1 MREIKKNGL
10 FHFMQTGRR
19 ESFFGNPVPV
29 SHLPEDGLE
38 EAALA
43 RPHASRDAHK
53 LPVHH
58 TTRQKDMG
66 IQRGREREKIENRNR

>member
-43 RPHASRDAHK
+43 RPHASRHAHK

-58 TTRQKDMG
+58 TTRLKDTE
-66 IQRGREREKIENRNR
+66 IQRGRERERKK